1 MSAEQDELMEK
12 LNSLEF
18 ETSQLAHAYQR
29 WRSQVE
35 QGTAPEWMV
44 AAIRVTYDTLI
55 RFSATLALEG
65 GHAEEIERNA
75 LNGEIAPL
83 GRPLLT
89 EDNSAQYLQD
99 VQLDANDAETD
110 GRVPPLVDRPRVLT
124 PGRPQNR
131 IVGML
136 ALADV
141 PNGYSR
147 PVTQLEADAY
157 EISGILEEESTT
169 LEASSELLAM
179 ESDWPESE
187 MPVDAI
193 SELTIQEQLEQLAIQ
208 RVQQEQLEQLA
219 IQRVQQEQAEQYAI
233 QHYQQDPAE
242 QYAIQRFQHEQEAGA
257 EGIAIYSVATLHLP
271 NWLHVSSTGKLFG
284 AASVAIL
291 MVAGGAIGIYLASP
305 QRAAPIMPV
314 QNSAVQSTVGG
325 VALATGERA
334 EFKFQPDPLVAPLG
348 SSFVLN
354 AVLARGSD
362 IASVAVEVDYDASL
376 MQFMGVSQGGFLA
389 NAGRH
394 IVLAQRNDPLTGVL
408 KINAE
413 QSPGNPGISGDGP
426 VFALSFRAKKRGK
439 GTVSIVPSA
448 HDSQGQR
455 IDMAGSQASVRVN

>member
-242 QYAIQRFQHEQEAGA
+242 QYAI
-257 EGIAIYSVATLHLP
+257 
-271 NWLHVSSTGKLFG
+271 
-284 AASVAIL
+284 
-291 MVAGGAIGIYLASP
+291 
-305 QRAAPIMPV
+305 
-314 QNSAVQSTVGG
+314 
-325 VALATGERA
+325 
-334 EFKFQPDPLVAPLG
+334 
-348 SSFVLN
+348 
-354 AVLARGSD
+354 
-362 IASVAVEVDYDASL
+362 
-376 MQFMGVSQGGFLA
+376 
-389 NAGRH
+389 
-394 IVLAQRNDPLTGVL
+394 
-408 KINAE
+408 
-413 QSPGNPGISGDGP
+413 
-426 VFALSFRAKKRGK
+426 
-439 GTVSIVPSA
+439 
-448 HDSQGQR
+448 
-455 IDMAGSQASVRVN
+455 